1 MQQADKRRPPNA
13 DKITISK
20 ETLTTVT
27 SQGHS
32 QEIEDRKSVC
42 AQMQAKPVQIESN
55 SNTDSTCLAANTGN
69 TPHLFLVDFGDVSVE
84 LTSKFHFFLYSSPPA
99 LYIST
104 SVSLFFILLIFK
116 TL

>member
-32 QEIEDRKSVC
+32 QEKEDRKSVC

-55 SNTDSTCLAANTGN
+55 SNIL
-69 TPHLFLVDFGDVSVE
+69 TPPVWQQILETHRI
-84 LTSKFHFFLYSSPPA
+84 FFR
-99 LYIST
+99 
-104 SVSLFFILLIFK
+104 FILEMFL
-116 TL
+116 LS

>member
-32 QEIEDRKSVC
+32 QEKEDRKSVC
-42 AQMQAKPVQIESN
+42 ARVQAKPVQIESN
-55 SNTDSTCLAANTGN
+55 SSIL
-69 TPHLFLVDFGDVSVE
+69 TPPVWQQILETHRIFFRLILEMFLLS
-84 LTSKFHFFLYSSPPA
+84 
-99 LYIST
+99 
-104 SVSLFFILLIFK
+104 
-116 TL
+116 